1 MRPVKLIMSAFG
13 SYAGKTEIDFTEIP
27 NGLFLITG
35 DTGAGKTTIFDA
47 ITYALYDRT
56 SGGTRDGNMM
66 RSQYAGEETDTY
78 VEYTFLYQ
86 KKQYKIRRNPEYL
99 RLGKRRYADGS
110 PRYVKETPKVE
121 LTLPDGNVFKGKKR
135 ETDQKIAEIIGLDA
149 DQFTQISMIA
159 QGEFLKLLLAE
170 SKERKKI
177 FSRIFQTRFYYRI
190 QEELKKQAVQL
201 YVQLEQNLQETKL
214 EMGRMEY
221 PVYGK
226 VKLYDEQETQEKEE
240 YTGIYTEEK
249 RKETELV
256 RQWKEV
262 SGQDI
267 PDRERIAGI
276 LKEIIG
282 QGSRWEKECKKEST
296 RAQAVLEDKNRLLK
310 EAELLNQLFDSYDRI
325 LSCLKEKVPE
335 KAKYEL
341 LTDRIQ
347 NGKRAGRVREEEKGY
362 LEEEKRLIEL
372 HAQERSLQK
381 ELQECRKLLQELSEK
396 QREAGKEKAEKETV
410 LTEKKVR
417 IQDAVLQYK
426 DINEKKDK
434 LEKLAKEIKKYL
446 EQLEKTREKNKIL
459 QNKKDEIII
468 FLKKYEN
475 AESSI
480 NDYKNQKQ
488 RLEEKILQY
497 EELERQEKRKEQL
510 KEDCER
516 AKREADQEQ
525 KNYENAWT
533 EYEIK
538 YRKFLNEQAGILA
551 LNLEEGQPCPVCG
564 SREHPQIATLS
575 DEAPTQTEVE
585 AAKSERDK
593 REKIRDANA
602 GTFREYLAGYQAA
615 QEICRTLLK
624 NIKDAPEDMTGTD
637 RKKIIQDLKQTL
649 VETEEKLKQQEEIFE
664 KYRVLKDNQEQIAE
678 QVKELEEKEQEI
690 SQCLMEL
697 KLTYTKVEA
706 EYQSTKEKFPYET
719 MEEAEEH
726 LRQTIEE
733 LELVRNNYET
743 VTRLLTEKQ
752 NKEKELEGRQKT
764 VEASVLQSQEEVKKR
779 RSVYEQV
786 MKKLGFEDEDS
797 YHSKCMTEKEIEE
810 AEQWTGSY
818 QKELQELEANRGLL
832 EQQLAGKDRKDTE
845 QIRQEI
851 KEASGE
857 LEVIRKEYMRLHNIN
872 DRNREI
878 RENLKR
884 NFEKNSGLQKQYEI
898 IGNLSK
904 TANGNLSG
912 SAKLDFETYIQR
924 QYFRQI
930 IRAANKRLIR
940 MTSGEFILQ
949 CRDVEKLGSQGQAGL
964 DLDVYHMAT
973 DTVRDVKTLSG
984 GESFMAA
991 LSMALGLSDIVQN
1004 TAGAIHLDTMF
1015 IDEGFGSLDDT
1026 SRDQAIR
1033 VLNDLAD
1040 KDRLVGIISHVN
1052 ELKEQMDHKLV
1063 VKKTD
1068 KGSSVSWSV

>member
-86 KKQYKIRRNPEYL
+86 KKEYKIRRNPEYL
-99 RLGKRRYADGS
+99 RLGKRRYAVGS

-121 LTLPDGNVFKGKKR
+121 LTLPDGSIFKGKKR
-135 ETDQKIAEIIGLDA
+135 ETDQKISEIIGLDA

-170 SKERKKI
+170 SRERKKI

-201 YVQLEQNLQETKL
+201 YVKLEQNLQEMKL
-214 EMGRMEY
+214 EMARVEY
-221 PVYGK
+221 PSYKKDGGVRP
-226 VKLYDEQETQEKEE
+226 EE
-240 YTGIYTEEK
+240 VQLENCTEEK
-249 RKETELV
+249 ELIK
-256 RQWKEV
+256 QWKV
-262 SGQDI
+262 IAGQDI
-267 PDRERIAGI
+267 PDRERISVI
-276 LKEIIG
+276 LKEIID
-282 QGSRWEKECKKEST
+282 QGSRWEKVCKKESS
-296 RAQAVLEDKNRLLK
+296 RAQTVLEDKNRLLK
-310 EAELLNQLFDSYDRI
+310 EAELLNQLFDSYERV
-325 LSCLKEKVPE
+325 LSRLEEKMPE

-341 LTDRIQ
+341 LTGRIQ
-347 NGKRAGRVREEEKGY
+347 TGKKAGRVLQEEKRY
-362 LEEEKRLIEL
+362 LEEEKRLTEL
-372 HAQERSLQK
+372 EVQERSLQK
-381 ELQECRKLLQELSEK
+381 ELQECRKQLQELTDK
-396 QREAGKEKAEKETV
+396 QKEAGREKTEKETV

-417 IQDAVLQYK
+417 IQDAILQYQVM
-426 DINEKKDK
+426 NAKKEELDK
-434 LEKLAKEIKKYL
+434 IAKEIKNYL
-446 EQLEKTREKNKIL
+446 NQSETILQKKEIL
-459 QNKKDEIII
+459 QNNQKEILT
-468 FLKKYEN
+468 FLKKNEKI
-475 AESSI
+475 ETCI
-480 NDYKNQKQ
+480 NECRNQKEHI
-488 RLEEKILQY
+488 EEQIRHY
-497 EELERQEKRKEQL
+497 EELNHQEERKEEL

-516 AKREADQEQ
+516 AKKEADREQ
-525 KNYENAWT
+525 KNYENAWA
-533 EYEIK
+533 EYEMK
-538 YRKFLNEQAGILA
+538 YHKFLNEQAGILA

-564 SREHPQIATLS
+564 SREHPQIAALS
-575 DEAPTQTEVE
+575 DEAPTQAEVE
-585 AAKSERDK
+585 LAKTERDK
-593 REKIRDANA
+593 KEKIRDIKTEA
-602 GTFREYLAGYQAA
+602 FRKCLAGYQAA
-615 QEICRTLLK
+615 QEICLTLRK
-624 NIKDAPEDMTGTD
+624 NIKDEAEDITGIGW
-637 RKKIIQDLKQTL
+637 KEKIQSLKRTLMETEKRLKQL
-649 VETEEKLKQQEEIFE
+649 EEIFE
-664 KYRVLKDNQEQIAE
+664 RCRTLKENQEQITDQIE
-678 QVKELEEKEQEI
+678 KLEEKERKT
-690 SQCLMEL
+690 SQSLTESKLM
-697 KLTYTKVEA
+697 YTKLEA
-706 EYQSTKEKFPYET
+706 EYQAMEEKLPYKT

-726 LRQTIEE
+726 LREITGK

-743 VTRLLTEKQ
+743 VTRCLTEKQ

-764 VEASVLQSQEEVKKR
+764 VSASVVQSQEEVQKKIC
-779 RSVYEQV
+779 SYKQIMKEQ
-786 MKKLGFEDEDS
+786 GFEDEES
-797 YHSKCMTEKEIEE
+797 YHSQCMTERELEE
-810 AEQWTGSY
+810 AEQWTGAY
-818 QKELQELEANRGLL
+818 QKELQELEANRTLL
-832 EQQLAGKDRKDTE
+832 EQQLEGKERKDTE
-845 QIRQEI
+845 QIAREI

-857 LEVIRKEYMRLHNIN
+857 LEEIRKEYMKLHNTN
-872 DRNREI
+872 ERNREI
-878 RENLKR
+878 RDNLKR

-898 IGNLSK
+898 VGNLSK

-930 IRAANKRLIR
+930 IRAANKRLVR

-964 DLDVYHMAT
+964 ELDVYHMAT

-1015 IDEGFGSLDDT
+1015 IDEGFGSLDDV

-1040 KDRLVGIISHVN
+1040 KDRLIGIISHVN
-1052 ELKEQMDHKLV
+1052 ELKEQIDHKLV
-1063 VKKTD
+1063 VKKNE
-1068 KGSSVSWSV
+1068 KGSSVSWSL